1 MIVISHEG
9 AIWSRNHIPKN
20 QSDSLAVIII
30 TPSPKRN
37 CFFCFFFF
45 AEGNFSEKK
54 TRKSQKWWAG
64 RWSFSFFEMVTF
76 QFDIPSFSERHS
88 IPGDSSRALFIP
100 DRWRSLNPLKGSLNH
115 PKKVTLNHQVGVF
128 FSNEFRNLSWC
139 NLTCAYVSNGL
150 VKNHHLAFWCCKIT
164 IFPGPCTP
172 KLDPPLRSV
181 IRRDTL
187 DSFDKVPRSNI
198 GYVCQGLWI
207 KRDFSE
213 K

>member
-1 MIVISHEG
+1 
-9 AIWSRNHIPKN
+9 
-20 QSDSLAVIII
+20 
-30 TPSPKRN
+30 
-37 CFFCFFFF
+37 
-45 AEGNFSEKK
+45 
-54 TRKSQKWWAG
+54 
-64 RWSFSFFEMVTF
+64 MVTF

-164 IFPGPCTP
+164 ISPGPWA
-172 KLDPPLRSV
+172 PPFEVCDSQGHSRQLWQGAAVKYWVRLSGIMNKKGFLRKIV
-181 IRRDTL
+181 KIGLVQYLPLFVDVFL
-187 DSFDKVPRSNI
+187 LMFWFHVGFKPLVPGTMLRFVDLNFW
-198 GYVCQGLWI
+198 QPLKPWNHGLM
-207 KRDFSE
+207 
-213 K
+213 